1 MGTTAEKLAYLNDTK
16 TAIKDAIIA
25 KGVEVPEGTTFRGYA
40 DLIVAI
46 PSGSR
51 KVIIHFSLVPYA
63 GMANYAYTINNVMIM
78 PYSPSETYEMA
89 LLDGQNFGIHPFN
102 VVCACN
108 MDGLP
113 VSRVETAEGQKIQV
127 YIDTN
132 FSYFYVPDDTD
143 EIYMY
148 AE

>member
-1 MGTTAEKLAYLNDTK
+1 MSIQSEIDRLKNVK
-16 TAIKDAIIA
+16 IAIKDAIVK
-25 KGVEVPEGTTFRGYA
+25 KGVEVPEETTFRGYA
-40 DLIVAI
+40 DLIAAI

-51 KVIIHFSLVPYA
+51 KVIIHFSPIPYG
-63 GMANYAYTINNVMIM
+63 GMANYAYTVNNVMIM
-78 PYSPSETYEMA
+78 APTVSETYEMA
-89 LLDGQNFGIHPFN
+89 LLDGQNYGIHPFN

-108 MDGLP
+108 MDELP
-113 VSRVETAEGQKIQV
+113 VSRVETADGQKIQV

>member
-1 MGTTAEKLAYLNDTK
+1 MSIQSEIDRLKNVK
-16 TAIKDAIIA
+16 TAIKDAIVA
-25 KGVEVPEGTTFRGYA
+25 KGVEVPDGTTFREYA
-40 DLIVAI
+40 DKIAAI

-51 KVIIHFSLVPYA
+51 KVIIHFSPIPYG

-78 PYSPSETYEMA
+78 APSISETYEMA
-89 LLDGQNFGIHPFN
+89 LLDGQNYGTHPFN

-108 MDGLP
+108 MDELP
-113 VSRVETAEGQKIQV
+113 VSRVETADGQRIQV
-127 YIDTN
+127 YTDTN